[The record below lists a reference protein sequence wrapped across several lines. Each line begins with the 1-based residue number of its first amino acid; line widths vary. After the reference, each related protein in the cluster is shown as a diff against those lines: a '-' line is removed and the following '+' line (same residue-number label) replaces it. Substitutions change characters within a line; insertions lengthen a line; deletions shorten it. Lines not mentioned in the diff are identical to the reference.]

1 MRSADFTVPARC
13 ARTMAG
19 RSCSPPI
26 PFFASL
32 TVIRDFAG
40 GDCEQAVVED
50 AARQALS
57 RWDERV

>member
-1 MRSADFTVPARC
+1 
-13 ARTMAG
+13 MAG